1 MDVAKKVQE
10 AGMIL
15 GALGVIGFI
24 GIVWLMIYGNLSGNL
39 GFSDT
44 TTTYSNESGYAVSG
58 TTYTLTNGAS
68 TSGFVSVSVT
78 SLWNAT
84 FNGTGGQHLIAVGN
98 YTVSSTAGT
107 IVGAAGRTY
116 NYSDVNATYVVTH
129 YSDGK
134 LNTENVLTNVTTGFG
149 TFFGFSN
156 TFFTIAAIVLLI
168 FMLVGLLA
176 IVMMI
181 AKGKSGKNSGYAGY
195 DGSKSSSGPSFSGY
209 A

>member
-39 GFSDT
+39 GF
-44 TTTYSNESGYAVSG
+44 ASG
-58 TTYTLTNGAS
+58 T
-68 TSGFVSVSVT
+68 
-78 SLWNAT
+78 
-84 FNGTGGQHLIAVGN
+84 
-98 YTVSSTAGT
+98 AG
-107 IVGAAGRTY
+107 Y
-116 NYSDVNATYVVTH
+116 N
-129 YSDGK
+129 
-134 LNTENVLTNVTTGFG
+134 NTEHVINNLTTGFG
-149 TFFGFSN
+149 TFFSFSN

-181 AKGKSGKNSGYAGY
+181 AKGREGKGSGYAGY
-195 DGSKSSSGPSFSGY
+195 
-209 A
+209 